1 MSLIC
6 HSYVT
11 RMYLYI
17 TRMSLVSARMSSVCH
32 SYVLVCHPHVTRMY
46 SYVIRMSLLCTCI
59 SSVCHLYV
67 VLPWTKNNLFKDF
80 CKVFLNKQKLS
91 NKASFF
97 SGDLNLNTLDYDTNE
112 VVKTFLIW
120 FFRMDSYPSYKDLRE
135 LLEQAPLEFT
145 HILTN
150 RVLKNKIQS
159 SIIKTDISDHFE
171 VLSVLTRNKICS
183 LKKNKIYQAWY
194 FRWK

>member
-1 MSLIC
+1 M
-6 HSYVT
+6 
-11 RMYLYI
+11 
-17 TRMSLVSARMSSVCH
+17 
-32 SYVLVCHPHVTRMY
+32 
-46 SYVIRMSLLCTCI
+46 
-59 SSVCHLYV
+59 
-67 VLPWTKNNLFKDF
+67 
-80 CKVFLNKQKLS
+80 
-91 NKASFF
+91 
-97 SGDLNLNTLDYDTNE
+97 NTLDYDTNE

-171 VLSVLTRNKICS
+171 VLFVLTRNKICS
-183 LKKNKIYQAWY
+183 LKKKQNLSSVIFPMKIIDT
-194 FRWK
+194 FKGSLHTTIF